1 MHAGSPAARRPD
13 ARDAALGRVA
23 AGIVAAP
30 LRRRPRADRGEL
42 ALVERAARRMVLGR
56 RVR

>member
-1 MHAGSPAARRPD
+1 MHATPRLAAS
-13 ARDAALGRVA
+13 
-23 AGIVAAP
+23 
-30 LRRRPRADRGEL
+30 PRASSPLRGEL